1 MLNKTNNTKNSIAN
15 KYSNIIKGL
24 ENVFEKIKKELVTK
38 KELSQDNF
46 KVWEE
51 KNQHLVHGFAWIAT
65 YIEALR
71 QINKWGIELTNKNK
85 LNEFEQLIL
94 DISFKYPAPR
104 VVKFCLDAVAEK
116 EEFSVSP
123 L

>member
-24 ENVFEKIKKELVTK
+24 ENIFEKIKKELITK

-65 YIEALR
+65 YIDCLLYTSPSPRDR
-71 QINKWGIELTNKNK
+71 QK
-85 LNEFEQLIL
+85 
-94 DISFKYPAPR
+94 SRMPSSA
-104 VVKFCLDAVAEK
+104 
-116 EEFSVSP
+116 
-123 L
+123 

>member
-1 MLNKTNNTKNSIAN
+1 M
-15 KYSNIIKGL
+15 
-24 ENVFEKIKKELVTK
+24 K

-71 QINKWGIELTNKNK
+71 QINNWGIELTNKNK

-94 DISFKYPAPR
+94 DISFIEYISQILNGIPMSQT
-104 VVKFCLDAVAEK
+104 
-116 EEFSVSP
+116 EFIKITDFEIINKNQWNENSKQN
-123 L
+123 